1 MKNKHIEKLLLSIY
15 TNPANPASFSSVK
28 KLHEAAK
35 KYDKNISIR
44 DIKLFLKNQLSYTL
58 HFPTKKRFL
67 TQKIISAKPK
77 VIIGL
82 DLIDLQKFSSFNN
95 NIKYLMIFIDI
106 FSKYIT
112 VLPLKNKTK
121 YSILDGLKTFFK
133 MKDNHLY
140 SRIYSD
146 MESGL
151 KSKLTTQFLNKHRI
165 HLYTNS
171 SKERKNSITERSIR
185 TLKNKIF
192 KFMTHKNTNTYI
204 HDLPSLVESL
214 NNGQHAS
221 LKNKNLTPKILHNIT
236 NREIIKNQ
244 FQKMFAIKRENKKER
259 HQSLKKNDIVRIP
272 KTDYTQAHFFKKF
285 NILNTEELF
294 KIKEINRERFPYLY
308 KLIDLSNDE
317 IVGSFYHAELVPSAL
332 RKTYPIKI
340 LKTKET
346 KSGKKYYVTWLGYGE
361 KFNNWISEK
370 DIIKYNEKK

>member
-1 MKNKHIEKLLLSIY
+1 MKNKNIENLLLTIY
-15 TNPANPASFSSVK
+15 TDPANPGSFSSIK

-35 KYDKNISIR
+35 KYDKNISIS

-77 VIIGL
+77 IIIGL
-82 DLIDLQKFSSFNN
+82 DLIDMQKFSSFNN

-121 YSILDGLKTFFK
+121 HSIIDGLKTFFQ

-151 KSKLTTQFLNKHRI
+151 KSKLTTQFLKENRI
-165 HLYTNS
+165 HLYTNT
-171 SKERKNSITERSIR
+171 SKERKNSITERAIR
-185 TLKNKIF
+185 TLRNKIF
-192 KFMTHKNTNTYI
+192 RFMTHKNTNMYI
-204 HDLPSLVESL
+204 HVLPNLVESL
-214 NNGQHAS
+214 NNGQHTS
-221 LKNKNLTPKILHNIT
+221 LKNKNLTPKILH
-236 NREIIKNQ
+236 EIKNKDILKKQ
-244 FQKMFAIKRENKKER
+244 FQKMFAIKRDYKKKR
-259 HQSLKKNDIVRIP
+259 HQSIKKNDIVRIP
-272 KTDYTQAHFFKKF
+272 KTDYTQAHFLKKY

-294 KIKEINRERFPYLY
+294 KVKDINRERFPYLY

-317 IVGSFYHAELVPSAL
+317 IEGSFYRAELVPSAL

-370 DIIKYNEKK
+370 DIITYNEKE